1 MSIEKK
7 LEIIRKVKELVC
19 ELDENQPPK
28 LLAFE
33 ISNIIINEYSVSRFM
48 YGPIF
53 GFNLRINGK
62 LEKIEFNI
70 EDLRDELDMK

>member
-7 LEIIRKVKELVC
+7 LEIIRKVKKLVC
-19 ELDENQPPK
+19 ELDVNQPPK

-48 YGPIF
+48 YGSIF

-70 EDLRDELDMK
+70 EDLRDELYMK